1 MRRATVPAW
10 DSRAA
15 QTAQPVVSRSA
26 PPRRLDGVATS
37 IFFIGIIASKAR
49 FASQTPRRVYGSKG
63 RKSSAIIRSERPC
76 GEDTHQ

>member
-26 PPRRLDGVATS
+26 PPRRLDGGNVDFLHRHHRLEGTLFLTDAEAGT
-37 IFFIGIIASKAR
+37 GMTA
-49 FASQTPRRVYGSKG
+49 
-63 RKSSAIIRSERPC
+63 KSSAIIRSERPC